1 MYLPFTAL
9 TFDLILHLF
18 LWRLYKITPSN
29 RLKCHL
35 DTPPTNSMLVNNL
48 WYVYLMRY
56 HTTSEKSSQ
65 KKINDLEKEYLVYE
79 IQYKHTAKQYLQY
92 DPLCK

>member
-1 MYLPFTAL
+1 M
-9 TFDLILHLF
+9 
-18 LWRLYKITPSN
+18 
-29 RLKCHL
+29 
-35 DTPPTNSMLVNNL
+35 
-48 WYVYLMRY
+48 
-56 HTTSEKSSQ
+56 TSEKSSQ